1 MPRAIIYIDGYNW
14 YHAIFKHFPEWKWV
28 NIQSLFEALR
38 PHEEVVSVKMFSAMV
53 DPHLIGSDARER
65 QQKYFDALR
74 TLPKVTIVLG
84 TFQVREVT
92 CKANGCK
99 YSFQEEK
106 KTDVNI
112 AVHMMSDAIEGKCDR
127 ICIVSG
133 DSDIQPAVEWV
144 ATNRANV
151 TVTVYIPSLPKEQ
164 PTRRT
169 DYYQTKGLPVECK
182 FLPLGPIKEHQLPHN
197 VKLPNGKFVCR
208 PHLWAAA
215 PAQ

>member
-28 NIQSLFEALR
+28 NVQSLFEALR

-74 TLPKVTIVLG
+74 TLAKVTIVLG

-127 ICIVSG
+127 IC
-133 DSDIQPAVEWV
+133 
-144 ATNRANV
+144 TM
-151 TVTVYIPSLPKEQ
+151 
-164 PTRRT
+164 
-169 DYYQTKGLPVECK
+169 
-182 FLPLGPIKEHQLPHN
+182 
-197 VKLPNGKFVCR
+197 
-208 PHLWAAA
+208 
-215 PAQ
+215 